1 MRGTSPPAVTG
12 QEPSSVSPA
21 VTVTVPTC
29 APSLTGASSSS
40 GSSRAVSYTHLSP
53 AVYVVAAAAA
63 GIALKRPE
71 GGR

>member
-1 MRGTSPPAVTG
+1 VCVCVLILNAVLRLWKKSILDKKTLAIFAVIFLL
-12 QEPSSVSPA
+12 SVFGDLLPIG
-21 VTVTVPTC
+21 V
-29 APSLTGASSSS
+29 
-40 GSSRAVSYTHLSP
+40 SP